1 MGYITL
7 LVSLLFISQSTW
19 ADNQQA
25 YIDQTKP
32 VIKSFATA
40 LQTELKT
47 AIKAGGPVAGIEVCN
62 TKAPVITK
70 NSQANGWEV
79 SRTSL
84 KWRNPNNVPDQWE
97 QDQMRIFDKKMKAGA
112 DPKTLWAVYEDEKQ
126 IRVIKAI
133 PTQPVC
139 LTCHGSEL
147 APSLKAKLNTLYP
160 DDKATGFGIGDL
172 RGAFSLKRYKF

>member
-1 MGYITL
+1 MRF
-7 LVSLLFISQSTW
+7 FILAFIVFSFNAW
-19 ADNQQA
+19 AENHLQH
-25 YIDQTKP
+25 IDDAKP
-32 VIKSFATA
+32 VIMGFAKA
-40 LQTELKT
+40 LKGELQAAMKR
-47 AIKAGGPVAGIEVCN
+47 GGPVAGIEVCN
-62 TKAPVITK
+62 TQAPAITQ
-70 NSQANGWEV
+70 NSQTNGWEV

-97 QDQMRIFDKKMKAGA
+97 QDQMKIFDKKIKAGA

-126 IRVIKAI
+126 VRVLKAI

-147 APSLKAKLNTLYP
+147 APGIKSKLDTLYP
-160 DDKATGFGIGDL
+160 DDKATGFASGDL